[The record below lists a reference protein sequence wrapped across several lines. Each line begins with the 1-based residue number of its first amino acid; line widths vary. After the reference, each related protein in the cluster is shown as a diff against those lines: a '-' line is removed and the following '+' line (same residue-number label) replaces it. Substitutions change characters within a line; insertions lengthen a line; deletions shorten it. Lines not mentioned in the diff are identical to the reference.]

1 MRKITFKELLDDNTK
16 LGGARRKQLAA
27 NFEEMLRRART
38 ADLAWI
44 EQDTLEKEPKDLP
57 NNVFSIRPGK
67 CTDGESP

>member
-1 MRKITFKELLDDNTK
+1 MKKITLKELLDESTE
-16 LGGARRKQLAA
+16 LGRARRKQLAA

-67 CTDGESP
+67 CSGGDSP